1 MTSASQSERYTTV
14 AIILHWL
21 IALAIILMLAGG
33 WYMTNLPDGA
43 PGQYELY
50 QLHKSVGI
58 TILLLTI
65 TRIIWRVMNPP
76 PALPADMNEQEK
88 TASHLVHMAFYG
100 LMIVLP
106 LTGWLY
112 SSVSTKLDVPTVLY
126 GVLSW
131 PDVPYA
137 EAMKTGLISSIANTS
152 HTVLALLA
160 VATLALHLGGALKHE
175 FSAEEGVI
183 KRMLPSGILGK
194 TKTPS
199 ARGRGTLVAF
209 GSAIAA
215 LVFVTGAP
223 GVVTALSS
231 DGAAFAA
238 GSGIK
243 ANWTVDYDQ
252 SEIRFSGVHDGND
265 YTGTFQNW
273 DAAIQFDPDAPEDAD
288 VEVTVSTASARASQK
303 LYTDSLPSPEW
314 LNVGAFPTATV
325 QIVDITGI
333 KDRAYTGAARL
344 TLKDIT
350 IEREFQF
357 VLDIEGDTATMTG
370 QTILQRAPLDLG
382 QDSDPDADWVSEDV
396 TVDVTVVATRLD

>member
-1 MTSASQSERYTTV
+1 MTTASQSERYTTV

-65 TRIIWRVMNPP
+65 TRIVWRVMNPP
-76 PALPADMNEQEK
+76 PPLPADMNEQEK
-88 TASHLVHMAFYG
+88 NASHLVHMAFYG
-100 LMIVLP
+100 LMIALP

-112 SSVSTKLDVPTVLY
+112 SSVSTRLDVPTVLY

-137 EAMKTGLISSIANTS
+137 EAMKTNLISGIANTS

-160 VATLALHLGGALKHE
+160 VGMLALHLGGALKHE
-175 FSAEEGVI
+175 LSAEEGVI
-183 KRMLPSGILGK
+183 KRMLPSGLLGK
-194 TKTPS
+194 TKAPS
-199 ARGRGTLVAF
+199 TKGRGTLVAF

-223 GVVTALSS
+223 GVVIALSGG
-231 DGAAFAA
+231 GAAFAA
-238 GSGIK
+238 GSDIE
-243 ANWTVDYDQ
+243 ANWAVDYDQ

-273 DAAIQFDPDAPEDAD
+273 DAAIQFDPSAPEDAN

-314 LNVGAFPTATV
+314 LNIGAFPTATV
-325 QIVDITGI
+325 EIVDITGI
-333 KDRAYTGAARL
+333 KDRAYVSTARL

-357 VLDIEGDTATMTG
+357 VLDIDGD
-370 QTILQRAPLDLG
+370 
-382 QDSDPDADWVSEDV
+382 
-396 TVDVTVVATRLD
+396 